1 MATKV
6 CVMTAAHPPCDVRI
20 FHKQCRSLAQA
31 GYEVTLIAPGT
42 ERVIREG
49 VHLEPMPLWSSRAS
63 RMVRGAWM
71 MYQKAR
77 RQKADVY
84 HFHDPELIPVGVLL
98 RLAGKRVIYDVHED
112 LPNTISYKSY
122 VPRHLRWLVSR
133 IAAVIEGLG
142 SRCFTAIV
150 VANPTGAGR
159 FRARNGQVMV
169 VSNYPRIEEIE
180 RAGSGDTGAAAGD
193 GFLLYVGARITRA
206 RGAREMVQAMGLL
219 PSSMPVQLKLA
230 GGWDPPDLRAE
241 LSRIPGW
248 ERVRYVGW
256 LGREELAQVLHQARA
271 GLVVL
276 HPEPNYLTAQPVKL
290 FEYMCAGLPVIA
302 SDFPVNR
309 EVIET
314 AGCGLLVNPLDP
326 EEIACAIQYLWTHPQ
341 QATEMGRRGQQAVRE
356 RFNWAN
362 EERALL
368 ELYGR
373 VCKGEP
379 AIGAEPVAL
388 R

>member
-6 CVMTAAHPPCDVRI
+6 CVMTSAHPPCDVRI
-20 FHKQCRSLAQA
+20 FHKQCKSLAQA

-42 ERVIREG
+42 ERVIRDG
-49 VHLEPMPLWSSRAS
+49 VHLEPMPVWSSRAD
-63 RMVRGAWM
+63 RMLRGAWR

-84 HFHDPELIPVGVLL
+84 HFHDPELIPLGLLL

-122 VPRHLRWLVSR
+122 VPRYLRWVVSR
-133 IAAVIEGLG
+133 IAAVIEALS
-142 SRCFTAIV
+142 SRWFTAIV

-159 FRARNGQVMV
+159 FRARNHQVMV

-180 RAGSGDTGAAAGD
+180 CSRDARAAAGD
-193 GFLLYVGARITRA
+193 GPLLYVGARITRA

-219 PSSMPVQLKLA
+219 PSSMPAQLKLA
-230 GGWDPPDLRAE
+230 GGWDPPDLRVE

-248 ERVRYVGW
+248 ERVEFVGW
-256 LGREELAQVLHQARA
+256 LRREELAYVLHQARA

-309 EVIET
+309 EVIER

-326 EEIACAIQYLWTHPQ
+326 EEIAVAIQYLWTHPQ
-341 QATEMGRRGQQAVRE
+341 QAAEMGRRGQQAVRE

-373 VCKGEP
+373 VCSREA

-388 R
+388 K

>member
-6 CVMTAAHPPCDVRI
+6 CVMTSAHPPFDVRI
-20 FHKQCRSLAQA
+20 FHKQCKSLAQA
-31 GYEVTLIAPGT
+31 GYEVTLIAPGN
-42 ERVIREG
+42 ERVIRDG
-49 VHLEPMPLWSSRAS
+49 VRMEPMPVWSSRAN

-112 LPNTISYKSY
+112 LPNTISYKPY
-122 VPRHLRWLVSR
+122 VPRYLRWLVSR
-133 IAAVIEGLG
+133 MAAVIEALS
-142 SRCFTAIV
+142 SRWFTAIV

-159 FRARNGQVMV
+159 FRARNNHVMV

-180 RAGSGDTGAAAGD
+180 CSRDAGGAAGD
-193 GFLLYVGARITRA
+193 GALLYVGVRITRA

-219 PSSMPVQLKLA
+219 PSSMPLQLKLA

-241 LSRIPGW
+241 LSAIPGW
-248 ERVRYVGW
+248 ERVDFLGW
-256 LGREELAQVLHQARA
+256 LGREELAHVLHQARA

-309 EVIET
+309 EVIEG
-314 AGCGLLVNPLDP
+314 ARCGLLVNPLDP

-341 QATEMGRRGQQAVRE
+341 QAAEMGRRGQQAVRE

-373 VCKGEP
+373 LCSSE
-379 AIGAEPVAL
+379 AAFGAAPIAL
-388 R
+388 K